1 MFRRGPP
8 IRRRHARL
16 TRVAACLLA
25 AVGLAHR
32 ASALDVIGYS
42 AAANDRFSSGYPSN
56 PVTNTSGSFVGLA
69 YSWLGVGWA
78 ASDPTKSFGFITPQH
93 YLVARHYGGA
103 STINLLSSGSQV
115 FSVTQASVANTGYGF
130 TNSNTQPADL
140 SLGKLTAPI
149 APSRGLPRYGVLDLN
164 STSSSNST
172 TYNGQPLLVYGRGPD
187 GTQSTR
193 IGAATI
199 NGTVLSGSDAYIT
212 TNASNVILQYGDS
225 GSPDFIPWTNP
236 NGAAELTIIGNNAAT
251 DFATVNVFN
260 QFASSSAMAAVGA
273 LTAPDGFALRV
284 VGNPSNTWVGSAST
298 SIGNRSAWGLSAP
311 TPAPSDKYVIFSG
324 STAGNGRAVAV
335 DSNANLRGLYFK
347 ASGSGTLGFTFS
359 GSSTLTVGRGGIT
372 NYDASRQTIS
382 SALTLGDNQYWDVGA
397 GGVTVGNVGTGTA
410 GYLLEIAGSGTA
422 RITGTVSGAGGIALS
437 GQQLELSGS
446 GSFTGRTWVHNG
458 TLSAAAGTLGSTSSI
473 TVNGGLLAAVNYNP
487 AAPLTV
493 ATTGLAAI
501 SGAGLSLAAVTNA
514 NPAAA
519 GVDFTASSG
528 TITLASLSGT
538 GGTRFGSHAAIT
550 AGVSAG
556 AVTVV
561 GRLTAPISGGTVTTG
576 SLTSAAVSGGT
587 TTVLGAASITSLT
600 GGSTAIGGPAAITTM
615 ASGTLRL
622 SGSSAT
628 IATLSGGRVVNA
640 GAALA
645 VSSGTFAGTLSGSEG
660 SLAKTGPATLVLSA
674 SNGFSGPTSVQGG
687 VLQLANANALSSSA
701 VSVVAGGTLTLSPY
715 LQTTLGGLAPN
726 AGGLIDVGTGAVTV
740 AGGLTAVDLVTAIV
754 AGRNGGT
761 WTGTSGITSSTA
773 AAYDA
778 QSILRAVG
786 WVDNGGGSLTF
797 AFAAPGDTNLDGVVD
812 VLDTS
817 NFLSAGKFDTGE
829 AASWIQGD
837 FNYDGIVDV
846 LDASQFIATGL
857 FDAGPYN
864 LPPSASLAFGF
875 SGVPVAVVPEPS
887 ATSLAAVGIA
897 VAIALR
903 KIVRGLPRS

>member
-1 MFRRGPP
+1 
-8 IRRRHARL
+8 
-16 TRVAACLLA
+16 
-25 AVGLAHR
+25 
-32 ASALDVIGYS
+32 
-42 AAANDRFSSGYPSN
+42 
-56 PVTNTSGSFVGLA
+56 
-69 YSWLGVGWA
+69 
-78 ASDPTKSFGFITPQH
+78 
-93 YLVARHYGGA
+93 
-103 STINLLSSGSQV
+103 
-115 FSVTQASVANTGYGF
+115 
-130 TNSNTQPADL
+130 
-140 SLGKLTAPI
+140 
-149 APSRGLPRYGVLDLN
+149 
-164 STSSSNST
+164 
-172 TYNGQPLLVYGRGPD
+172 
-187 GTQSTR
+187 
-193 IGAATI
+193 
-199 NGTVLSGSDAYIT
+199 
-212 TNASNVILQYGDS
+212 
-225 GSPDFIPWTNP
+225 
-236 NGAAELTIIGNNAAT
+236 
-251 DFATVNVFN
+251 
-260 QFASSSAMAAVGA
+260 
-273 LTAPDGFALRV
+273 
-284 VGNPSNTWVGSAST
+284 
-298 SIGNRSAWGLSAP
+298 
-311 TPAPSDKYVIFSG
+311 
-324 STAGNGRAVAV
+324 
-335 DSNANLRGLYFK
+335 
-347 ASGSGTLGFTFS
+347 
-359 GSSTLTVGRGGIT
+359 
-372 NYDASRQTIS
+372 
-382 SALTLGDNQYWDVGA
+382 
-397 GGVTVGNVGTGTA
+397 
-410 GYLLEIAGSGTA
+410 
-422 RITGTVSGAGGIALS
+422 
-437 GQQLELSGS
+437 
-446 GSFTGRTWVHNG
+446 
-458 TLSAAAGTLGSTSSI
+458 
-473 TVNGGLLAAVNYNP
+473 
-487 AAPLTV
+487 
-493 ATTGLAAI
+493 
-501 SGAGLSLAAVTNA
+501 
-514 NPAAA
+514 
-519 GVDFTASSG
+519 
-528 TITLASLSGT
+528 
-538 GGTRFGSHAAIT
+538 
-550 AGVSAG
+550 
-556 AVTVV
+556 
-561 GRLTAPISGGTVTTG
+561 VTTG

-645 VSSGTFAGTLSGSEG
+645 VSSGTFAGTLSGSGG

-687 VLQLANANALSSSA
+687 VLQLANANALSSST
-701 VSVVAGGTLTLSPY
+701 VSVVAGGTLTLAPY

-726 AGGLIDVGTGAVTV
+726 AGGLIDVGTGEVTV

-897 VAIALR
+897 VALALR
-903 KIVRGLPRS
+903 RIVRGLPRS